1 MNPPK
6 YIAIKYINF
15 LIATQKLYSC
25 SEASLVQP
33 ETETWLAHDTVTAF
47 YYGSFLLDKIVE
59 ARSE

>member
-6 YIAIKYINF
+6 STAIQYINF
-15 LIATQKLYSC
+15 LIAAKKVYSC

-33 ETETWLAHDTVTAF
+33 ETETWLAYDTVSAF

-59 ARSE
+59 ARS